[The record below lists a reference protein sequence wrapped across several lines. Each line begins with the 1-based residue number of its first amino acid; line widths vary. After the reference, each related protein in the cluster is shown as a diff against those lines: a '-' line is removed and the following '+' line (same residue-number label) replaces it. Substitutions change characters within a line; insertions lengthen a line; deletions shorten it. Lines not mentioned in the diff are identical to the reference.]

1 MAVRNKKKEMKEG
14 MVLMH
19 TLHWTCM
26 DEMEN
31 EPDEDGDENRDEM
44 MRMVVELF
52 LWMWF
57 VSAFLWIV

>member
-19 TLHWTCM
+19 TLYWTCM

-44 MRMVVELF
+44 MRMVMELF